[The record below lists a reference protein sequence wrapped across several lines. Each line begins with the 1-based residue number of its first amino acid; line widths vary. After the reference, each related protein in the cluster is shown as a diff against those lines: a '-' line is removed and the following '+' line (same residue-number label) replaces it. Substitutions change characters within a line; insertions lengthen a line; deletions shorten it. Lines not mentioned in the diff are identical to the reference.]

1 MRGSNTAFVEEAV
14 MNTSDYIPASPGRWR
29 SVLDGRFWC
38 RDDVQDERRFFI
50 QISQVD
56 AKTWLFHVSELPDG
70 AAHIL
75 LNDGTGCSLEQAMM
89 LAEAAVVLAA
99 SSNSALSRTSAALGG
114 CSRVSMALACA

>member
-29 SVLDGRFWC
+29 SVLNGRFWC

-56 AKTWLFHVSELPDG
+56 VSIWLFHVSELPDG
-70 AAHIL
+70 AVPIL
-75 LNDGTGCSLEQAMM
+75 HNDGTGCSLEQAMI